1 MHTPSKFIAFLRRQP
16 RWRLALA
23 VVIVIAGAWFVWQ
36 RGATGDGNSPTFTA
50 RRGPLEITVLEGGS
64 LQALESQEI
73 KCEVRVGYQGTKILK
88 IVEEGYLVTEE
99 DVRTNK
105 VLVELDSS
113 ELEKQIAQQEI
124 QYQSAL
130 ANLTES
136 QQNYEIQLNQNQ
148 SDIKAA
154 EQKLRFARMDFDKFL
169 GAAATDE
176 IVKELGLEKLIA
188 EASTNNVEAPNLASP
203 AGEGQG
209 NGRSNKPPTA
219 SVAPDSQPQLT
230 PEQARELAAA
240 MVAASRA
247 TASSGDATRQTRTVV
262 RSGSPTGKADA
273 GPVLVAPSTEPVTS
287 ATEPREAS
295 FQLPSPSA
303 IDFMK
308 YADPN
313 VLGDGEAKQKLR
325 KFDDDLQVAQKEQG
339 QSTATLE
346 GTRRL
351 FDKGFVTKNDLQRD
365 EIAHDNS
372 RLKVQTAET
381 ARTLFLKYDFAKS
394 AEESLSKYLD
404 AVRELDKTRRLA
416 ISKLAQANAR
426 LRSAQGQYQVQLRQ
440 RNDLAEQQ
448 AKCVIHAQKSGL
460 VVYGGGRD
468 EEFYYG
474 GEERIREGAT
484 VRERQAIITIPDMT
498 RMSVKVKIHE
508 TYIKKVQKGQKARIT
523 VDAFP
528 DKVLTGEVTKVGV
541 LPDSQNR
548 WMNPDLKVY
557 AVTIAID
564 GTQDWVKPGMS
575 AKVEILVNKLA
586 DVVHV
591 PVQAVSL
598 NEGKQVCYVSGGLKP
613 ERREVEI
620 GEFTDEFIEIKKGL
634 KEGEKV
640 LLRPPDGTEQDN
652 GREVKPAEEKQ
663 PAAPSSKPTPA
674 STPAAAPKAVKTA
687 VYRGQ
692 YDHGETLIS

>member
-1 MHTPSKFIAFLRRQP
+1 MHTLSKFIVFLRRQP
-16 RWRLALA
+16 RWRLVLA
-23 VVIVIAGAWFVWQ
+23 VAIIAAGAWFVWK
-36 RGATGDGNSPTFTA
+36 RGATGTGNIPTFAA

-99 DVRTNK
+99 DVKTNK

-169 GAAATDE
+169 GGAATDE

-188 EASTNNVEAPNLASP
+188 EASTNSIETSTLTSP

-209 NGRSNKPPTA
+209 NGRSNKPPSV
-219 SVAPDSQPQLT
+219 SVAPGTRQQLT
-230 PEQARELAAA
+230 PEQAKALAAA
-240 MVAASRA
+240 MQAR
-247 TASSGDATRQTRTVV
+247 ASSGEAGRSSRTVV
-262 RSGSPTGKADA
+262 QLGGSGGGNGA
-273 GPVLVAPSTEPVTS
+273 GPVPVTAPAEPAPS
-287 ATEPREAS
+287 AAAEPREAS

-303 IDFMK
+303 IGFMK

-365 EIAHDNS
+365 EIASDNS

-394 AEESLSKYLD
+394 AEESLSKHLD
-404 AVRELDKTRRLA
+404 AVREMDKTRRLA
-416 ISKLAQANAR
+416 ISKLAQADAR

-440 RNDLAEQQ
+440 RNDLTEQQ
-448 AKCVIHAQKSGL
+448 SKCIIQAKKTGL

-474 GEERIREGAT
+474 GEERVREGAT

-557 AVTIAID
+557 GVTIAID
-564 GTQDWVKPGMS
+564 GTHDWVKPGMS
-575 AKVEILVNKLA
+575 AKVEVLVNKLP
-586 DVVHV
+586 DVVHI

-598 NEGKQVCYVSGGLKP
+598 NEGKQVCYVTGGLKP
-613 ERREVEI
+613 ERREVET

-652 GREVKPAEEKQ
+652 GREIKPAGEK
-663 PAAPSSKPTPA
+663 PAPPAEKTAP
-674 STPAAAPKAVKTA
+674 APKARKTA
-687 VYRGQ
+687 ANGLQ
-692 YDHGETLIS
+692 GEPDGKTDC

>member
-1 MHTPSKFIAFLRRQP
+1 MKTLSNLVGFVRRQP
-16 RWRLALA
+16 RWRLVLALA
-23 VVIVIAGAWFVWQ
+23 IVAAGAWFVWQ
-36 RGATGDGNSPTFTA
+36 RGAVGTGNAPTFVA

-88 IVEEGYLVTEE
+88 IVEEGYLVTED
-99 DVRTNK
+99 DVKTNK

-113 ELEKQIAQQEI
+113 EIEKQIAQQEI
-124 QYQSAL
+124 QYQSAM
-130 ANLTES
+130 AALTES

-154 EQKLRFARMDFDKFL
+154 EQKVRFARMDFDKFL

-188 EASTNNVEAPNLASP
+188 EASTNRVEMPDLTAS
-203 AGEGQG
+203 AGEVPG
-209 NGRSNKPPTA
+209 NGARVKPTNGSAGPGA
-219 SVAPDSQPQLT
+219 RPQLT
-230 PEQARELAAA
+230 PEQAKALAAA
-240 MVAASRA
+240 IQAR
-247 TASSGDATRQTRTVV
+247 ASSGNQPGKPVSIGDAVPVSLPQP
-262 RSGSPTGKADA
+262 SGPITPA
-273 GPVLVAPSTEPVTS
+273 V
-287 ATEPREAS
+287 EPREAS
-295 FQLPSPSA
+295 FQLPSPSE

-351 FDKGFVTKNDLQRD
+351 FDKGFVTKTDLQRD
-365 EIAHDNS
+365 EIANDNS

-381 ARTLFLKYDFAKS
+381 ARSLFLKYDFAKS

-404 AVRELDKTRRLA
+404 TVRELDKTRRLA
-416 ISKLAQANAR
+416 ISKMAQTDAR

-440 RNDLAEQQ
+440 RKDLSEQQ
-448 AKCVIHAQKSGL
+448 AKCLIRAQKSGL
-460 VVYGGGRD
+460 VVYGSGGD
-468 EEFYYG
+468 DMMYYG

-528 DKVLTGEVTKVGV
+528 DKVLEGEVTKVGV

-557 AVTIAID
+557 GVTVAID
-564 GTQDWVKPGMS
+564 GTRDWVKPGMS
-575 AKVEILVNKLA
+575 AKVEILVSKLP
-586 DVVHV
+586 DVVHI

-598 NEGKQVCYVSGGLKP
+598 SEGKQVCYVVGGLKS
-613 ERREVEI
+613 ERREVET

-652 GREVKPAEEKQ
+652 GREIKPPGEKPSE
-663 PAAPSSKPTPA
+663 PASKP
-674 STPAAAPKAVKTA
+674 TPAAAPKAGKTA
-687 VYRGQ
+687 ANGRLEDSGSRVSSQ
-692 YDHGETLIS
+692 T

>member
-1 MHTPSKFIAFLRRQP
+1 MQKLGNLIGFIRRQP
-16 RWRLALA
+16 RWRLAVALA
-23 VVIVIAGAWFVWQ
+23 IVVAGGWFVWQ
-36 RGATGDGNSPTFTA
+36 RGAAGASNIPTFIA
-50 RRGPLEITVLEGGS
+50 KRGPLEITVLEGGS

-88 IVEEGYLVTEE
+88 IVEEGYLVTDD
-99 DVRTNK
+99 DVKTNK

-188 EASTNNVEAPNLASP
+188 EASTNSVEAPNLASP
-203 AGEGQG
+203 ASEAQG
-209 NGRSNKPPTA
+209 NGRSNKPPA
-219 SVAPDSQPQLT
+219 APIAPGTLPQLT
-230 PEQARELAAA
+230 PEQAKALAAA
-240 MVAASRA
+240 MQAK
-247 TASSGDATRQTRTVV
+247 ASSGDAARQARTVV
-262 RSGSPTGKADA
+262 RSGGPVGRGEA
-273 GPVLVAPSTEPVTS
+273 GPAPVAPPSES
-287 ATEPREAS
+287 ASAAAEPREAS

-325 KFDDDLQVAQKEQG
+325 KFDDDLQVAQKELG
-339 QSTATLE
+339 QSTSTLE

-365 EIAHDNS
+365 ELANDNS

-404 AVRELDKTRRLA
+404 AVREMDKTRRLA
-416 ISKLAQANAR
+416 ISKLAQADAR
-426 LRSAQGQYQVQLRQ
+426 LRSAQGQYQVQSRQ
-440 RNDLAEQQ
+440 RKDLNEQQ
-448 AKCVIHAQKSGL
+448 EKCIIAAKKPGL

-474 GEERIREGAT
+474 GEERVREGAT

-528 DKVLTGEVTKVGV
+528 DKVLEGEVTKVGV

-557 AVTIAID
+557 GVTIAID
-564 GTQDWVKPGMS
+564 GTHDWVKPGMS
-575 AKVEILVNKLA
+575 AKVEILVNKLP
-586 DVVHV
+586 DVVHI

-598 NEGKQVCYVSGGLKP
+598 NEGKQVCYVTGGLKP

-652 GREVKPAEEKQ
+652 GREIKPAGEKPSE
-663 PAAPSSKPTPA
+663 PASKPAPT
-674 STPAAAPKAVKTA
+674 STPAAAPKAGKT
-687 VYRGQ
+687 VGFIGPDGTQ
-692 YDHGETLIS
+692 SWFDC

>member
-1 MHTPSKFIAFLRRQP
+1 MQKLSNLVGFIRRQP
-16 RWRLALA
+16 NWRLMLAL
-23 VVIVIAGAWFVWQ
+23 VIVVAGVWFVWK
-36 RGATGDGNSPTFTA
+36 RGTASAGRAPTFTA
-50 RRGPLEITVLEGGS
+50 RRGPLEITVNEGGS

-88 IVEEGYLVTEE
+88 IVEEGYFVTE
-99 DVRTNK
+99 DDLKTNK

-130 ANLTES
+130 ASVTDA
-136 QQNYEIQLNQNQ
+136 QQNYEIQLNQNA
-148 SDIKAA
+148 SDVKGA
-154 EQKLRFARMDFDKFL
+154 EQKVRFARMDFDKFL
-169 GAAATDE
+169 GNTVTDD
-176 IVKELGLEKLIA
+176 IAKQLDLEKLLA
-188 EASTNNVEAPNLASP
+188 EASTNEVALSVLAEEAGGPRPGAAKPAPTNAPNP
-203 AGEGQG
+203 G
-209 NGRSNKPPTA
+209 
-219 SVAPDSQPQLT
+219 
-230 PEQARELAAA
+230 
-240 MVAASRA
+240 
-247 TASSGDATRQTRTVV
+247 ATRPVIMTNRPARAKAPPASGGRLPGVANPMTV
-262 RSGSPTGKADA
+262 SAPTGPKPGNSAW
-273 GPVLVAPSTEPVTS
+273 TEPEDIVL
-287 ATEPREAS
+287 PREAS
-295 FQLPSPSA
+295 FQLPSTAA
-303 IDFMK
+303 IDFDK
-308 YADPN
+308 YASTDA
-313 VLGDGEAKQKLR
+313 LGDGEAKQKLR
-325 KFDDDLQVAQKEQG
+325 KFEDDLQVAKKELG
-339 QSTATLE
+339 QSTAMLE

-365 EIAHDNS
+365 EIAYDNS

-381 ARTLFLKYDFAKS
+381 ARSLFLKYDFAKS

-404 AVRELDKTRRLA
+404 AVREMDKTRRLA
-416 ISKLAQANAR
+416 ISRLAQADAR
-426 LRSAQGQYQVQLRQ
+426 LRSSQGQYQVQSRQ
-440 RNDLAEQQ
+440 RKDLNEQKDKCIIT
-448 AKCVIHAQKSGL
+448 AKKSGL

-564 GTQDWVKPGMS
+564 GTYDWVKPGMS
-575 AKVEILVNKLA
+575 ARAEIMVNRLQ
-586 DVVHV
+586 DVVHI

-598 NEGKQVCYVSGGLKP
+598 SEGKQVCYVASGLKP

-620 GEFTDEFIEIKKGL
+620 GEFTDEFIEIKRGL
-634 KEGEKV
+634 KEGEVV
-640 LLRPPDGTEQDN
+640 LLRPPGGGETET
-652 GREVKPAEEKQ
+652 GGSLKPTET
-663 PAAPSSKPTPA
+663 KPTPPAEKPA
-674 STPAAAPKAVKTA
+674 SPPPKPGKTA
-687 VYRGQ
+687 ANVQPRDLAGR
-692 YDHGETLIS
+692 SNS